1 VTLPG
6 AIDAYVNVRMGST
19 ERPEWLVRVA
29 EDYFKRP
36 EAIFKDFTS
45 AEMIE
50 AMDAAG
56 VKTSVL
62 TLSSDDADPEVLAFA
77 SNHPDRFRISVYVDP
92 RRGMK
97 AVRELASLA
106 ANENVCLARMVP
118 FMSNTLPNA
127 APCWPIYAKCVE
139 LGLPISVNT
148 GIPGPPA
155 PARGQDPILLDDV
168 CLFFPEL
175 VLIMAHGADPWWNVA
190 IRLMLKYR
198 NLYLMTSAFA
208 PRYYPPELLRF
219 MNTRGRSKI
228 LFASDHPVLSMER
241 CMREAANLDL
251 RDGVLQAFLHDNAAR
266 VLKLA
271 PPPTEA

>member
-1 VTLPG
+1 MIHG
-6 AIDAYVNVRMGST
+6 AIDAYVNVRMGSA
-19 ERPEWLVRVA
+19 ERPEWLRRVA

-36 EAIFKDFTS
+36 DAIFQDFTPDQ
-45 AEMIE
+45 MIE
-50 AMDAAG
+50 AMDACG
-56 VKTSVL
+56 VSMSIL
-62 TLSSDDADPEVLAFA
+62 TLRSDDPEPDVLAFA
-77 SNHPDRFRISVYVDP
+77 EQHPDRFRISVYVDP

-97 AVRELASLA
+97 AVRELATLA

-118 FMSNTLPNA
+118 FMSDTLPNA

-175 VLIMAHGADPWWNVA
+175 TLVMAHGADPWWNVA

-198 NLYLMTSAFA
+198 NLFLMTSAFA
-208 PRYYPPELLRF
+208 PKYFPPELLQF
-219 MNTRGRSKI
+219 MNTRGRHKI
-228 LFASDHPVLSMER
+228 LFASDHPVLSMDR
-241 CMREAANLDL
+241 CMREAENLDL

-266 VLKLA
+266 VLGLGL
-271 PPPTEA
+271 PTPEA

>member
-1 VTLPG
+1 MNSG
-6 AIDAYVNVRMGST
+6 SIDAYVNVRMGST

-36 EAIFKDFTS
+36 DAIFRDFTP
-45 AEMIE
+45 AEMLE

-56 VKTSVL
+56 VKTSIL
-62 TLSSDDADPEVLAFA
+62 TLSSDNPEPEVLAFA
-77 SNHPDRFRISVYVDP
+77 EQHPERFRISVYVDP

-97 AVRELASLA
+97 AVRELDALA
-106 ANENVCLARMVP
+106 RNNHVCLARMVP
-118 FMSNTLPNA
+118 FMSDTLPNA

-139 LGLPISVNT
+139 LDLPISVNT

-155 PARGQDPILLDDV
+155 PAAGQDPILLDDV

-175 VLIMAHGADPWWNVA
+175 TLIMAHGADPWWNVA

-219 MNTRGRSKI
+219 MNTRGKHKI
-228 LFASDHPVLSMER
+228 LFASDHPVLSMQR
-241 CMREAANLDL
+241 CMDEARDLDL

-266 VLKLA
+266 VLKLGPA
-271 PPPTEA
+271 EG

>member
-1 VTLPG
+1 MTLPG

-127 APCWPIYAKCVE
+127 APCWPIYAKCDGARFAH
-139 LGLPISVNT
+139 LGEHRYPRPAGTGARTGPDPPRRRLP
-148 GIPGPPA
+148 
-155 PARGQDPILLDDV
+155 LL
-168 CLFFPEL
+168 P
-175 VLIMAHGADPWWNVA
+175 
-190 IRLMLKYR
+190 
-198 NLYLMTSAFA
+198 
-208 PRYYPPELLRF
+208 
-219 MNTRGRSKI
+219 
-228 LFASDHPVLSMER
+228 
-241 CMREAANLDL
+241 
-251 RDGVLQAFLHDNAAR
+251 
-266 VLKLA
+266 
-271 PPPTEA
+271 